1 QLVWSW
7 VEPETYRSSYSMR
20 AAYGKGVAW
29 ADVPGRGE
37 VVFIATPGFFLAAL
51 DANTG
56 QPLENWGKP
65 VPLADFPQSGIVD
78 LIPDLIADWE
88 PWLNA
93 NRTYDPYEGVPLV
106 LGFITSSSPPIVV
119 NDVVIVGNSAEQRY
133 SQTRQVNVP
142 GDILAYDARTGEF
155 KWKFHI
161 IPRPGEV
168 GHDTWEND
176 AWRWSGD
183 VSPWAPL
190 SADPELGLV
199 YFSTNSATQDF
210 YGGFR
215 PGDNLFSSSIIALDV
230 ETGERRWHFQMVH
243 HDIWNYD
250 SPTAP
255 ILMDVTVEGQ
265 RIPAVFQATK
275 QAILYAFNR
284 ETGEPIWG
292 FEERPVPAS
301 TVPGEQLSPT
311 QPFPI
316 KPAPYEALGRSEEH
330 LIDYTPE
337 IRQLALERARATN
350 AFVPPFN
357 PPTVGAAA
365 TFCPGE
371 VGGTN
376 ITHPPAA
383 DPMTGIIYIPSG
395 SGCGSRE
402 LVPGESR
409 DCFGQT
415 GRTVTRWVPS
425 GADCS
430 NYQVEAA
437 TAFYPDQAAAYAA
450 QQAQSPTASAEPAN
464 ARRGRGGDAAAA
476 GDPLAGLPL
485 WKGPNV
491 RITAID
497 LNTGDVLWVIPYGDA
512 PREQQDA
519 IRNHPLLQG
528 VDVDPNR
535 GQQGP
540 MGG

>member
-1 QLVWSW
+1 
-7 VEPETYRSSYSMR
+7 
-20 AAYGKGVAW
+20 
-29 ADVPGRGE
+29 
-37 VVFIATPGFFLAAL
+37 
-51 DANTG
+51 
-56 QPLENWGKP
+56 
-65 VPLADFPQSGIVD
+65 
-78 LIPDLIADWE
+78 
-88 PWLNA
+88 
-93 NRTYDPYEGVPLV
+93 
-106 LGFITSSSPPIVV
+106 
-119 NDVVIVGNSAEQRY
+119 
-133 SQTRQVNVP
+133 
-142 GDILAYDARTGEF
+142 
-155 KWKFHI
+155 
-161 IPRPGEV
+161 
-168 GHDTWEND
+168 
-176 AWRWSGD
+176 
-183 VSPWAPL
+183 
-190 SADPELGLV
+190 
-199 YFSTNSATQDF
+199 
-210 YGGFR
+210 
-215 PGDNLFSSSIIALDV
+215 
-230 ETGERRWHFQMVH
+230 
-243 HDIWNYD
+243 
-250 SPTAP
+250 
-255 ILMDVTVEGQ
+255 
-265 RIPAVFQATK
+265 
-275 QAILYAFNR
+275 
-284 ETGEPIWG
+284 
-292 FEERPVPAS
+292 
-301 TVPGEQLSPT
+301 
-311 QPFPI
+311 
-316 KPAPYEALGRSEEH
+316 LGRSEEH

-376 ITHPPAA
+376 ITHPLAA
-383 DPMTGIIYIPSG
+383 DPTTGIIYIPSG

-450 QQAQSPTASAEPAN
+450 QPAHSPTTSAEPAN
-464 ARRGRGGDAAAA
+464 AGRGRGGDAAAA

-540 MGG
+540 MGGVMVTANMLLAPMIVDEQPHLVAIDKATGERVGQVPTEALGRYGLMTYMHEGKQYIVVQQAGLLQAFALP